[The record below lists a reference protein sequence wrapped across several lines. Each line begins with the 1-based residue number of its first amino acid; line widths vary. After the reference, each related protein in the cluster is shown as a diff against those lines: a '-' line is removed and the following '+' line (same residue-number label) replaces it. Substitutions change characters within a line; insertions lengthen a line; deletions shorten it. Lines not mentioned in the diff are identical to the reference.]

1 MDTGSAATTEYSFFT
16 APEDGLY
23 EFNGVFTF
31 TLAVSAPSST
41 IVRIVKNPTVTHA
54 TSWSGGTLL
63 AAKLGLD
70 KATISSTANY
80 QSSLYSGPVELE
92 KGDKV
97 YVSVEANA
105 QLVCVTTQG
114 LSYFVGRR
122 ID

>member
-1 MDTGSAATTEYSFFT
+1 M
-16 APEDGLY
+16 
-23 EFNGVFTF
+23 
-31 TLAVSAPSST
+31 
-41 IVRIVKNPTVTHA
+41 
-54 TSWSGGTLL
+54 
-63 AAKLGLD
+63 GLD
-70 KATISSTANY
+70 KAVISSTTNY
-80 QSSLYSGPVELE
+80 QSSVYSGPVELE